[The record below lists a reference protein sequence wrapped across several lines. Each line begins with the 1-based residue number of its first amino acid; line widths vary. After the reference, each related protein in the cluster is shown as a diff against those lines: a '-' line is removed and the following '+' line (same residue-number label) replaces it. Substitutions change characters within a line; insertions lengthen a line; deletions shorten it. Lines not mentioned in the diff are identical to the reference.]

1 MFKINKKITEDDK
14 MNVVITGSS
23 KGIGFALAKEFL
35 KLGDTVIIS
44 SRSEENMAQAL
55 SKLQEEIPEARVF
68 SQLCDVTKSEEI
80 KNLMDFS
87 IDKLGEIDIWINNA
101 GTSGFEY
108 DYLVN
113 VSDEA
118 IESAIKTNVIGTIYG
133 CREAIRVMTKQ
144 GKGKIFNLAGMGSNG
159 MASPKLL
166 AYGASKSNMPQLLK
180 SLKKE
185 TKDTGIGIHLIYPG
199 MVLTDLLIRNATP
212 EAKKFFNMVVERP
225 ETVAVKIV
233 PQMRLI
239 KGTGKS
245 IKYSG
250 TFKFFMKMMTGS
262 LRKNR
267 FFDKD
272 GNLIEE

>member
-1 MFKINKKITEDDK
+1 